1 MKGDDKIGVALYT
14 LKSFIED
21 NDRLCAW
28 CVHGLLLVRDEDNDR
43 LCAWCVHGLLLV
55 RDEDNDRLCAWCVHG
70 LLLVRDE
77 DNDRLCAWC
86 VHGLLLVRDEDNDR
100 LCAWC
105 VHGLLLVRDED
116 NDRLWCM
123 VCAWLVTHTDAYRKI
138 IPRLN
143 LRAEH
148 GVRGNIHFTQKG
160 NDPVELELNIDGFKM
175 NAASASLINGFYTHT
190 FGDQT
195 DFCDSLGSHYII
207 MENYMDL
214 KNVESGK

>member
-1 MKGDDKIGVALYT
+1 MTGFVRGVCMACY
-14 LKSFIED
+14 
-21 NDRLCAW
+21 
-28 CVHGLLLVRDEDNDR
+28 VRDEDNDR

-70 LLLVRDE
+70 LLLVCD
-77 DNDRLCAWC
+77 
-86 VHGLLLVRDEDNDR
+86 
-100 LCAWC
+100 
-105 VHGLLLVRDED
+105 
-116 NDRLWCM
+116 
-123 VCAWLVTHTDAYRKI
+123 TDAHREI

-160 NDPVELELNIDGFKM
+160 NGPVELELNIDGFKM

-195 DFCDSLGSHYII
+195 DFCDSLGSHYNHHGKLHGSKECGIRFTRDQKI
-207 MENYMDL
+207 L
-214 KNVESGK
+214 KKAEMAEEYLAVKPVLKVLAV